1 MQIAFLLFDGI
12 TALDAVG
19 PYEVLSRLPDA
30 QVRFVAA
37 QVGPQRCDMGSLAL
51 TAEHSLADVP
61 SPDIVVVPGGPGT
74 RELLANAEVLDW
86 IRTAHQTSAWTTS
99 VCTGALLLGAAGL
112 LVGAPAATHWRAL
125 GDLTAFGAVATG
137 ARVVET
143 GKIITAAGVS
153 AGIDMAL
160 LLAQRVAGEQ
170 VAQAIQLII
179 EYDPHPPFDAG
190 SPERAPAAVAALARE
205 LLQAPGRDH
214 GARPSQPRQPNPD
227 SVAP

>member
-30 QVRFVAA
+30 HVRFVAA
-37 QVGPQRCDMGSLAL
+37 HVGPQRCDMGSLAL

-86 IRTAHQTSAWTTS
+86 IRTAHRTSAWTTS

-112 LVGAPAATHWRAL
+112 LVGTPATTHWRAL
-125 GDLTAFGAVATG
+125 EDLAACGAVPTR

-160 LLAQRVAGEQ
+160 LLAQRVAGDR

-179 EYDPHPPFDAG
+179 EYDPQPPFDAG
-190 SPERAPAAVAALARE
+190 SPDRASAAVAALARE
-205 LLQAPGRDH
+205 LLQPPAAAAGID
-214 GARPSQPRQPNPD
+214 GVTGEVYKAL
-227 SVAP
+227 VGYV